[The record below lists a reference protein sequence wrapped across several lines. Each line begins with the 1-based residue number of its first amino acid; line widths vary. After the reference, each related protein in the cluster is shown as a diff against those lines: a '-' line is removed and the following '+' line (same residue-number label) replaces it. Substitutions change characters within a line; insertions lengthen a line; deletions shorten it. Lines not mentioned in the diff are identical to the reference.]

1 MRLASNAR
9 IVIRK
14 TLLEDASPSFFF
26 FFYRLFY
33 LSFSFSFFFVGRVS
47 RALGLGQAKIIIS
60 DERIALHSRDVY
72 PYSLYRRRY
81 DYRFELSSSYVNS
94 NQTFSSNPSSKI
106 VDALNRK
113 NKLSL
118 RYRTFAKTIRIFL
131 DFRYVNR
138 SQLLQIHCTL
148 FCLRV
153 ALFSRVVSSIFDSL
167 VFFFTLIQKFAHNEA
182 VNDCNLIS
190 VNCNFIREKPLP

>member
-60 DERIALHSRDVY
+60 DERTALHSRDVY

-148 FCLRV
+148 FFF
-153 ALFSRVVSSIFDSL
+153 ASLFSLASFLPSSTRL
-167 VFFFTLIQKFAHNEA
+167 FFFFFYFNTK
-182 VNDCNLIS
+182 
-190 VNCNFIREKPLP
+190 IRPQRSS